1 MGMKKHALDYYQCFS
16 LFSINVPSYSISIN
30 KCTLHGIVQTR
41 NVVGEDQPTFYLE
54 LSIQITSQSSNND
67 LTLHIQIDLIKCE
80 NLKFLNRLTVK
91 R

>member
-1 MGMKKHALDYYQCFS
+1 MGVGDEKTHPGLLSVFFFVQRQCPIVQYQYKS
-16 LFSINVPSYSISIN
+16 
-30 KCTLHGIVQTR
+30 TLHGIGQTR

-80 NLKFLNRLTVK
+80 NLNFSTDSL
-91 R
+91 